1 MTLYLENKLFT
12 NRKLKNQ
19 PDSYKSNE
27 KISIR
32 KNITEFVLTSDDR
45 AKLLGK
51 TTRTIKMDDRPYCPN
66 NLENII
72 VFRLKK
78 SNLVHL
84 KAFRC
89 RI

>member
-32 KNITEFVLTSDDR
+32 KNITEFVLTSADR
-45 AKLLGK
+45 AKLLGLLK
-51 TTRTIKMDDRPYCPN
+51 WMTGHTVQTIWKI
-66 NLENII
+66 LLS
-72 VFRLKK
+72 FG
-78 SNLVHL
+78 
-84 KAFRC
+84 
-89 RI
+89 